1 MPDIGIIDTTI
12 FYNLMI
18 VADIMIY
25 NNIYILYFNF
35 IWKLSDI

>member
-18 VADIMIY
+18 VADIMIH